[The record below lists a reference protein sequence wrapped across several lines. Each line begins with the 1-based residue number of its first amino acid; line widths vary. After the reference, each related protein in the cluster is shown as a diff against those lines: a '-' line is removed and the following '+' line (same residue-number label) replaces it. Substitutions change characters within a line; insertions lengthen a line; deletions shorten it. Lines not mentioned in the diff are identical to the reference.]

1 MRILTAI
8 KKHRFSAACLGAAAL
23 VVAILGSMSWVISKE
38 HVEDYLRQALRKETA
53 YSLVSFGAVKARAF
67 PWPRLEVDNLKL
79 EKETSSAERLSVENL
94 RVRLNLASWLWGQ
107 PRIVEMRVT
116 NPVILL
122 SSSEKLFETEALST
136 IVLNFLRSNTRPY
149 LRELR
154 VTNAE
159 VMVDGKPWIK
169 QLFINVKNIAA
180 TDLRLRARAHYRD
193 IPISLSSEIAQGTNP
208 EGREIDWI
216 LSLPGMTTSFDGRLF
231 GSKSIDAE
239 GVSKTIISDG
249 TAHARQ
255 FGLPMDVARMLNNL
269 TLSGETKITWPT
281 IQMRNANIQ
290 FDQNKL
296 DGSLDI
302 VMDGE
307 KPRLSATLGADEIDL
322 SKRLNA
328 LTNSVPE
335 ASETWSDEALSL
347 NWLNSANADIRLSVD
362 RLSFGKTVLRQL
374 ALSSHIRDGRV
385 ELLLS
390 EALFKSG
397 SMRGRATIRG
407 TDRDVTTRGSF
418 QFDKIDLEDA
428 QGLIGISRVK
438 GVATGQF
445 TFDAKGATAAELMR
459 RNEGKGQV
467 QIRNGEFVGLD
478 LERLMTRLDRT
489 TQPILTPSGS
499 TRFRS
504 ANMQFTLDA
513 GEISLGESSF
523 STLGL
528 SAPIEGKI
536 NLNQQ
541 SFDLKLRLQ
550 PVIAI
555 PRLSGAAIKITGP
568 WSKPVFTPEMSRPP
582 DRS

>member
-8 KKHRFSAACLGAAAL
+8 KNHRLSAVGLGAVAL
-23 VVAILGSMSWVISKE
+23 LTAVLGSMSWVISKE
-38 HVEDYLRQALRKETA
+38 RVEDYLRQALRKETA
-53 YSLVSFGAVKARAF
+53 YSLVSFGAVKAQAF
-67 PWPRLEVDNLKL
+67 PWPRLEVDDLRL
-79 EKETSSAERLSVENL
+79 EKESSSVEKLSVEKL

-122 SSSEKLFETEALST
+122 SSSEKLYETEAIST
-136 IVLNFLRSNTRPY
+136 IVLNFLRSNTRPD

-159 VMVDGKPWIK
+159 VMVDGKPWIR

-193 IPISLSSEIAQGTNP
+193 IPISLRSEIAQGTNP
-208 EGREIDWI
+208 EGREIDWT
-216 LSLPGMTTSFDGRLF
+216 LSLPGLTTSFDGRLF

-239 GVSKTIISDG
+239 GISKTVISDG

-255 FGLPMDVARMLNNL
+255 FGLPIDVARMLNNM
-269 TLSGETKITWPT
+269 TLLGETKITWPT

-302 VMDGE
+302 ILDGD
-307 KPRLSATLGADEIDL
+307 KPRLSATLGANEIDL
-322 SKRLNA
+322 SKHLNA
-328 LTNSVPE
+328 LTDAVPE
-335 ASETWSDEALSL
+335 AAEAWSDEALSL
-347 NWLNSANADIRLSVD
+347 DWLNNANADIRLSVD
-362 RLSFGKTVLRQL
+362 RLKFGKTMLRNL
-374 ALSSHIRDGRV
+374 ALSSQIRDGRV
-385 ELLLS
+385 EMLLS

-397 SMRGRATIRG
+397 NMRGRATMRNA
-407 TDRDVTTRGSF
+407 DNEMSARGSF

-428 QGLIGISRVK
+428 QSIIGISRVK

-445 TFDAKGATAAELMR
+445 TFDTRGATAAELIR

-513 GEISLGESSF
+513 GEISLAESSF

-528 SAPIEGKI
+528 SAPVEGKI

-541 SFDLKLRLQ
+541 NFDLRLRLQ

-555 PRLSGAAIKITGP
+555 PRLSGAVIKITGP
-568 WSKPVFTPEMSRPP
+568 WSKPVFTPEISRPA